1 MSTHVTGGPT
11 VSSASQAAP
20 NELSRPPPPLY
31 LIISVCLMEGAG
43 EGNKS
48 ICTKENCEGV
58 CDKNIF
64 FVGREKKGRLCLLK

>member
-1 MSTHVTGGPT
+1 MSCH
-11 VSSASQAAP
+11 A
-20 NELSRPPPPLY
+20 PPPPLY